1 MASASPSPSG
11 NRRDRLSDLPEF
23 LLGHVL
29 SFLPNKQAGRAA
41 LLSRHWRHV
50 FSNGHTVSFAER
62 AGARANDWTTFYYE
76 AKEKKSCSAALL
88 DDVWSALL
96 CRRRCAGTHAP
107 LRRFQVAFDSCIGW
121 DRCHVDQWLS
131 YVLRYSIQEL
141 NLDLRFRLG
150 PTCAHRS
157 GQDRE
162 WRRRGGWYDPPSYL
176 FSCTA
181 MRSLRLAYCGLNLP
195 ATIDLPFVHTLR
207 LTGVGGSGG
216 SIKRLV
222 ASCPRLLD
230 LTLEA
235 CGGLDKVFVLDRR
248 LRRFALLCCHNLET
262 VDIDASELSSLDYCG
277 TPPPESL
284 LCLRGVPEIIPS
296 CTVDF
301 CKVLPDEEAE
311 HARITRFLEKISGAK
326 RLHLHHECLPAK
338 SFEGFPWFPNM
349 TRLVLQG
356 PLQSPDVV
364 RTILEHTP
372 NLEVLTLLM
381 DFSVVPDEEVVEAAP
396 DDVSYS
402 VPCLRHRV
410 REINMVHYQGDVLQ
424 RMMARL
430 LLGNALGLE
439 RLCVVLLKGSFELQA
454 GMKRE
459 IESWVVADD
468 VEKIFL

>member
-1 MASASPSPSG
+1 MASPSSFG
-11 NRRDRLSDLPEF
+11 NRRRDRLSDLPEF

-29 SFLPNKQAGRAA
+29 SFLPNKQAGRTA
-41 LLSRHWRHV
+41 LLSRRWRHA
-50 FSNGHTVSFAER
+50 FSNVHTVSFAER
-62 AGARANDWTTFYYE
+62 PGARSNDWTTFYYE

-107 LRRFQVAFDSCIGW
+107 LRSFQVAFDSCIGW

-150 PTCAHRS
+150 PICSHRS
-157 GQDRE
+157 GEDME
-162 WRRRGGWYDPPSYL
+162 WRRRGGWYDPPRYL

-207 LTGVGGSGG
+207 LTGVGGGSGG
-216 SIKRLV
+216 SINRLI

-248 LRRFALLCCHNLET
+248 LRRFALLCCHGVET
-262 VDIDASELSSLDYCG
+262 VDIDASELRSLDYCG

-284 LCLRGVPEIIPS
+284 LFLRGAPEIIPE

-301 CKVLPDEEAE
+301 CKVLPEEAE
-311 HARITRFLEKISGAK
+311 HARVARFLEKISGAK
-326 RLHLHHECLPAK
+326 RLHLHHQCLAPK
-338 SFEGFPWFPNM
+338 TFEGFPWFPNM

-356 PLQSPDVV
+356 PLRSPDMV
-364 RTILEHTP
+364 RAILEQTP
-372 NLEVLTLLM
+372 NLEILTLLM
-381 DFSVVPDEEVVEAAP
+381 DVSVVVPDEEVP
-396 DDVSYS
+396 DDASFS

-410 REINMVHYQGDVLQ
+410 REINMVHYQGDLLQ

-439 RLCVVLLKGSFELQA
+439 RLCVVLPRGSFQLQA
-454 GMKRE
+454 GMKSE
-459 IESWVVADD
+459 IESLVVAAD